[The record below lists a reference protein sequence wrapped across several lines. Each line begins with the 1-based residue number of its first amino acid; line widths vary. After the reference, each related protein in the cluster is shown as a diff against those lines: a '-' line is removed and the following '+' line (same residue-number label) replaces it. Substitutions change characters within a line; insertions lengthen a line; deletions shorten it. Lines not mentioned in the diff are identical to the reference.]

1 MESRES
7 FLKGEVR
14 LIKIYL
20 DIFCKDSEKMF
31 VLNDDKRLKK
41 IIQILFEII
50 ERAKKLMKISDDK

>member
-1 MESRES
+1 MESRET

-20 DIFCKDSEKMF
+20 NIFSKDSENMF

-41 IIQILFEII
+41 IIQILFEIT

>member
-1 MESRES
+1 MESRET

-14 LIKIYL
+14 LIKLYL
-20 DIFCKDSEKMF
+20 DIFSKDSENMF

-41 IIQILFEII
+41 IIQILFEIT

>member
-1 MESRES
+1 MESRET

-20 DIFCKDSEKMF
+20 DIFSKDSENMF

-41 IIQILFEII
+41 IIQILFEIT